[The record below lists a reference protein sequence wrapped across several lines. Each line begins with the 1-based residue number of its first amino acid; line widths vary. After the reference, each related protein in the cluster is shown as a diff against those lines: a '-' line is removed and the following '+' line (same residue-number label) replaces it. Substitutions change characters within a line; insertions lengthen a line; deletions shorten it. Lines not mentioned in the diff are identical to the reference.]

1 MDKLQLEDGSY
12 RRIIS
17 ADEVTE
23 VVGLFRALDPFGD
36 GEPFFEVEA
45 EGTAAIFGAKK
56 YGIVD
61 EAGKVV
67 AHTESG
73 IGGFAPPPG
82 FTTRGLDGRYVITA
96 EIAGAHVQRGD
107 GLLPPLSWEKV
118 DPHWPALERHSLST
132 PDAVAELPEIFG
144 RRPFARV
151 IEAIATNDDAHPVAL
166 DPGGE
171 LLDPDELGFYDART
185 ERSVPISTN
194 PEDLNAVVV
203 DSLRARAVEWGRPAE
218 RDCPELVILDPLLE
232 RLVGKSGGLFVDKSP
247 QAVYRDVDAAEVLV
261 AAAGKLGAPVFG
273 ELTGLPPRTARAIAD
288 GRRPVQATVDQA
300 MRALEQRFGR
310 DALVRLLDL
319 AEEAASIQCSWP
331 GCGEPTTR
339 PGATWCAAHRRRS
352 GSDRRRILSEVK
364 R

>member
-12 RRIIS
+12 RRIVG
-17 ADEVTE
+17 ADEVTAI
-23 VVGLFRALDPFGD
+23 VGLFDALDPFGD

-45 EGTAAIFGAKK
+45 EGTAAVFGPKK

-61 EAGKVV
+61 ETGNVV

-73 IGGFAPPPG
+73 IGAFAPPPG
-82 FTTRGLDGRYVITA
+82 FAARGPDGRYVITA

-107 GLLPPLSWEKV
+107 GLLLPLSWEAIE
-118 DPHWPALERHSLST
+118 PHWPALERHSLST

-144 RRPFARV
+144 RRPFSRV

-171 LLDPDELGFYDART
+171 LLDPDGLGFYDART
-185 ERSVPISTN
+185 ELPVPISTD
-194 PEDLNAVVV
+194 PEDLDAVVV
-203 DSLRARAVEWGRPAE
+203 DSLRARAVEWGRPAD

-247 QAVYRDVDAAEVLV
+247 QVVFRDVDAAAVVV
-261 AAAGKLGAPVFG
+261 AAAQKLGGSVFA
-273 ELTGLPPRTARAIAD
+273 ELTGFPPRTARAIAA
-288 GRRPVQATVDQA
+288 GRKPVQANADQA
-300 MRALEQRFGR
+300 MRALEQRLGR
-310 DALVRLLDL
+310 DALARLLDL
-319 AEEAASIQCSWP
+319 AEEAASLGCSWP
-331 GCGEPTTR
+331 GCNEPTPR

-352 GSDRRRILSEVK
+352 GIDRRRAFSEVT